1 MKTFSKKYLDFII
14 YTICGLLFVISSYNI
29 IINIHHYRHLNK
41 TVTVSDIDKN
51 YNDFKD
57 NVLKIETKIAKISKN
72 GMYSDFSFV
81 LNKLKSDGLYRL
93 MPSQK
98 LHFTDLYQLNNY
110 FVDTLINEGWIKRL
124 KNDSGNSYYDEFME
138 TLINNSNYVKKELL
152 NNCNFSYDMRNDIR
166 STINEEY
173 QFIVNNYKVY
183 SFIVLSMLN
192 DLGDNYG

>member
-14 YTICGLLFVISSYNI
+14 YTICGFLFVISSYNI

>member
-14 YTICGLLFVISSYNI
+14 YTICGFLFVISSYNI

-72 GMYSDFSFV
+72 GMYSNFSFV